1 MPQRKITLLATW
13 SEEGDATTSRHLAA
27 IYTVHTDGT
36 FGDALRR
43 ILTGDYRVETF
54 DPATRGIDLA
64 EHLHTPGMAI
74 MRLPSDPV
82 LEWLE
87 DSHRSLGITRASL
100 LTLPIVDRELQRLQT
115 HRDTL
120 LLGALAANLSHLD
133 TDGRVH
139 FDTTVDW
146 DPTQEKF

>member
-1 MPQRKITLLATW
+1 MPQREITLFTAW
-13 SEEGDATTSRHLAA
+13 SEEGDAATYREPAA
-27 IYTVHTDGT
+27 VYTLTTDGT

-43 ILTGDYRVETF
+43 ILAGDYRVEIF
-54 DPATRGIDLA
+54 DSVAQDIDLA

-87 DSHRSLGITRASL
+87 DSHRELGITRASL
-100 LTLPIVDRELQRLQT
+100 LTLPIVVRELQRLQT

-139 FDTTVDW
+139 FDTAVDW
-146 DPTQEKF
+146 DPSKG